1 MAIEGIAQSHH
12 KPEDNE
18 DISVICKEDQ
28 ALKIYPFSVFVKN
41 QSKQMEFFNE
51 WTIMREASKGD
62 FQKVIHLSGCELGQD
77 HILLRM
83 PRYPLSFR
91 EYLWRH
97 RDANQLKTLVIDI
110 ALGLKELHA
119 LGYVHRDLKPENVMV
134 SLKPLKATL
143 IDFNRA
149 YPLTQSTQGT
159 CRGTEGYFPK
169 RKISEMEVPNGIYGR
184 SEL

>member
-1 MAIEGIAQSHH
+1 MAIEGIPQS
-12 KPEDNE
+12 KEKIEDND
-18 DISVICKEDQ
+18 DISVICREDC

-51 WTIMREASKGD
+51 YTIMTEASKGN
-62 FQKVIHLSGCELGQD
+62 FLKVIHLSGCELGSD

-97 RDANQLKTLVIDI
+97 RDANQLRTLMIDI
-110 ALGLKELHA
+110 ALGLKELHE

-134 SLKPLKATL
+134 SLKPVKATL

-149 YPLTQSTQGT
+149 YPLT
-159 CRGTEGYFPK
+159 
-169 RKISEMEVPNGIYGR
+169 
-184 SEL
+184 